1 MSYIINSTNPFV
13 SIKLTE
19 IGRQQLALG
28 QLNFSFYGI
37 GDSEINYGR
46 ESIVDAN
53 PTNPVLSA
61 TTRILR
67 PFDQQ
72 PNLKYF
78 ITPSDDLTPYRDLT
92 NANKHVI
99 KAIVNNQ
106 AKERGFFDSYGGTY
120 KTLTGATYTPY
131 TQTVVNTKL
140 TGGTTLDL
148 TATTAFSVGDL
159 ILLKVTNTKLGNI
172 AADESTKAIPNLWF
186 KVQAKTATNVTL
198 DRKLPNYSAQT
209 VTSQVIL
216 YRGGEVYDTIAT
228 GNTTAY
234 WDTGTLSFQAN
245 DNITCHDVPVWNMN
259 NVWRENPAG
268 ISDLVTYEDFTKF
281 GSYPFL
287 GFMYPYSEYLP
298 EVSDDTTTVYCN
310 TNGVSYLDGVKKS
323 ISIVHF
329 TNNSISNLYG
339 EFLYIDA
346 SKGKQVEV
354 FLPEL
359 MYHRRNYKTAS
370 GTTMGMKFIAS
381 GGTQLVGTSTIQY
394 VDLIEDSSM
403 ISSGLTPV
411 SVGKV
416 FPQLKLI
423 VFDNDDIVSALSYK
437 SNRNWTLPELS
448 ANLSAPSG
456 GTSTGVLNVN
466 ETMYLTYSL
475 ENNGTVSG
483 LTTSVPCQSYVKITN
498 KTSGPKDVNFR
509 LIGTDLLPYMRK
521 IESASYDGYGFHARK
536 FKLVYQKVSD
546 PAIRPATN
554 AWKTYDFTSTAITS
568 VAGQTI
574 DPKLLENQ
582 TPVVNGFILNKVNDA
597 LATTFDITA
606 SMSMAPNV
614 DSSILQFGDE
624 RLFYGNI
631 NTYIGATI
639 YKTIFDISVDS
650 GLYTSTTNPT
660 RSKDAATNPA
670 NIKIS
675 EVGIYDANKNLVCI
689 GKLSTPV
696 ALLPGSSTIMLELS
710 MDF

>member
-1 MSYIINSTNPFV
+1 MSYIINSTSPFV

-46 ESIVDAN
+46 EAIVDAN
-53 PTNPVLSA
+53 TGVPSLSA
-61 TTRILR
+61 STRILR

-78 ITPSDDLTPYRDLT
+78 ITPSNDLTPYRPLT
-92 NANKHVI
+92 DGNKHVI

-106 AKERGFFDSYGGTY
+106 AEERGFFNSSGGIYT
-120 KTLTGATYTPY
+120 TLTGSTYTPY
-131 TQTVVNTKL
+131 VQTLSNIKL
-140 TGGTTLDL
+140 TGGTKLDL
-148 TATTAFSVGDL
+148 SATTAFSVGDL
-159 ILLKVTNTKLGNI
+159 ILLKVTNTNLGNI
-172 AADESTKAIPNLWF
+172 SVVESTKAIPNLWY

-209 VTSQVIL
+209 VTSQVIV

-298 EVSDDTTTVYCN
+298 EVSGDTATVYCN
-310 TNGVSYLDGVKKS
+310 SQGVSYLDGVKKS
-323 ISIVHF
+323 ISIIHF

-346 SKGKQVEV
+346 TNNKQVEV

-359 MYHRRNYKTAS
+359 MYHRRNYNTAS
-370 GTTMGMKFIAS
+370 GTTMGMKFIAT
-381 GGTQLVGTSTIQY
+381 GATQLIGSSSIQY
-394 VDLIEDSSM
+394 VDLMEDSSM
-403 ISSGLTPV
+403 ISSGLTAV

-416 FPQLKLI
+416 FPQLKVI

-448 ANLSAPSG
+448 ASLSAPSG
-456 GTSTGVLNVN
+456 GTSTGILEVN

-475 ENNGTVSG
+475 ENSGSTSG
-483 LTTSVPCQSYVKITN
+483 LTTSIPCQTYVKITN
-498 KTSGPKDVNFR
+498 KTSGPKDIDFR

-521 IESASYDGYGFHARK
+521 IESPSYDGYGFHAHN

-546 PAIRPATN
+546 PAIRPDTD

-568 VAGQTI
+568 VAGETI

-582 TPVVNGFILNKVNDA
+582 TPVVNGFVLNKLNDA
-597 LATTFDITA
+597 LSTTFDITS

-650 GLYTSTTNPT
+650 GLYNATSNPT

-675 EVGIYDANKNLVCI
+675 EVGVYDANKNLVCI